1 MKPASSRRL
10 PSRLC
15 LLVCGLLCGLGARG
29 SAGEEVRAAVEKGLR
44 RLEKGAANY
53 VQKRQCFSCHHQATA
68 ISALAA
74 AEARGFKIDK
84 ARLPEQVAFTLKAYF
99 PKKAEILTG
108 RGIPGGNTEAAY
120 ALFALERAGHK
131 PDATTGLL
139 VDYLLKRQRPDGSWP
154 ALAKRPP
161 LEGSSFTN
169 NALALRG
176 LKTYG
181 PRADDRTAAELRA
194 RIENAAAKGRA
205 WLLAN
210 RPKDTEDRMYRLRG
224 LVAAGAASKDID
236 AAREQ
241 LIKEQHADGSWS
253 QLPSLK
259 GDAYATAGVLL
270 ALREAGVSP
279 QDGVYQKGAR
289 FLLATQKE
297 DGSWFVQT
305 RTRPFQVFFDNG
317 DPHGKSQFI
326 SFAGTGWAV
335 LALLETLPV
344 R

>member
-1 MKPASSRRL
+1 MIPASPERL
-10 PSRLC
+10 LI
-15 LLVCGLLCGLGARG
+15 LACGLLLGLGSRG
-29 SAGEEVRAAVEKGLR
+29 GAAEEVRAAVEKGLR

-53 VQKRQCFSCHHQATA
+53 VQRRQCFSCHHQATA
-68 ISALAA
+68 ISALTSAQT
-74 AEARGFKIDK
+74 RRFKIDK
-84 ARLPEQVAFTLKAYF
+84 ARLPEQVEFTLTVYRSR
-99 PKKAEILTG
+99 KAEILKG

-120 ALFALERAGHK
+120 ALFTLERAGHK
-131 PDATTGLL
+131 SDETTTQL
-139 VDYLLKRQRPDGSWP
+139 VDYLLKRQRPNGSWP

-169 NALALRG
+169 NALALRA

-181 PRADDRTAAELRA
+181 SPELRT
-194 RIENAAAKGRA
+194 RIENAAARGRA

-210 RPKDTEDRMYRLRG
+210 KPKDTEDKMYRLRG
-224 LVAAGAASKDID
+224 LVAAGADRKDID
-236 AAREQ
+236 AGREQ
-241 LIKEQHADGSWS
+241 LLKEQHADGSWS

-270 ALREAGVSP
+270 ALREAGVLP
-279 QDGVYQKGAR
+279 RDGAYQRGVK
-289 FLLATQKE
+289 FLLQTQKP

-305 RTRPFQVFFDNG
+305 RSRPVQVFFDNG

-326 SFAGTGWAV
+326 SFAATGWAV
-335 LALLETLPV
+335 LALLETIPL